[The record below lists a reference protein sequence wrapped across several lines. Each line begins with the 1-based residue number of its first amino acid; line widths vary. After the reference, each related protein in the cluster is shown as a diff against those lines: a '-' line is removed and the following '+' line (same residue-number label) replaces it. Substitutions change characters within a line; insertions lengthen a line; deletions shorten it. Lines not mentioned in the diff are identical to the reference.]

1 MTDDMTCQ
9 DEMSD
14 DDDIETQ
21 RATIKSTLTE
31 IAAELN
37 SALAVA
43 GLAYPVYLCVP
54 SGGHALATVACPLD
68 PTDEEWAR
76 VIGIACE
83 IIRKRIGG
91 IRLRSCALPCAM
103 AGTTMG
109 AADLTVG

>member
-1 MTDDMTCQ
+1 MTDDTRYD
-9 DEMSD
+9 DESD
-14 DDDIETQ
+14 DELDAL
-21 RATIKSTLTE
+21 RATIEQSLNE
-31 IAAELN
+31 IAAELS
-37 SALAVA
+37 SALIAE
-43 GLAYPVYLCVP
+43 GLAYPIYLCVP
-54 SGGHALATVACPLD
+54 SGCGHALATVACPLD